1 MPSARK
7 ARKRGHETM
16 SKMITRTITT
26 TNFKVQV
33 INAGG
38 EVIDNAECVMYG
50 IVNLDKMRK
59 HAIELLNLD
68 KDTQFIVS
76 DIKHT
81 DHKYQLSIEHF
92 MELATLV
99 EETEGEEVK

>member
-1 MPSARK
+1 MASARK

-26 TNFKVQV
+26 TNFKVHL

-38 EVIDNAECVMYG
+38 EVIDNAECVMCG
-50 IVNLDKMRK
+50 VGNLAKMRN

-68 KDTQFIVS
+68 KNAQLIVY
-76 DIKHT
+76 DIKYE
-81 DHKYQLSIEHF
+81 DHKYQLSVEHF
-92 MELATLV
+92 MEVATLV
-99 EETEGEEVK
+99 EETESEETK

>member
-1 MPSARK
+1 MASARK

-16 SKMITRTITT
+16 SKMITKTITT

-33 INAGG
+33 INAAR

-50 IVNLDKMRK
+50 VVNLAKMRK

-68 KDTQFIVS
+68 KNTQLIVS
-76 DIKHT
+76 DIKYEN
-81 DHKYQLSIEHF
+81 HKYQLSVEHF
-92 MELATLV
+92 MEVAMLV
-99 EETEGEEVK
+99 EETESEEMK

>member
-1 MPSARK
+1 
-7 ARKRGHETM
+7 M

-50 IVNLDKMRK
+50 VVNLEKMRK
-59 HAIELLNLD
+59 HAINVLNLD
-68 KDTQFIVS
+68 KDAQFILS
-76 DIKHT
+76 DIKYE
-81 DHKYQLSIEHF
+81 DHKYQISVENF
-92 MELATLV
+92 VEVATLV
-99 EETEGEEVK
+99 EETDGEEAK

>member
-1 MPSARK
+1 
-7 ARKRGHETM
+7 M

-33 INAGG
+33 INVGG

-50 IVNLDKMRK
+50 VVNLAKMRK

-68 KDTQFIVS
+68 KNAQLIVS
-76 DIKHT
+76 DIKYEN
-81 DHKYQLSIEHF
+81 HKYQLSVEHF
-92 MELATLV
+92 MEVAMLV
-99 EETEGEEVK
+99 EETESGESK

>member
-1 MPSARK
+1 
-7 ARKRGHETM
+7 M
-16 SKMITRTITT
+16 SKKMITRTITT

-59 HAIELLNLD
+59 HAIEILNL
-68 KDTQFIVS
+68 
-76 DIKHT
+76 
-81 DHKYQLSIEHF
+81 DHKYQLSVEQF
-92 MELATLV
+92 MEVATLV
-99 EETEGEEVK
+99 EETESEESK

>member
-1 MPSARK
+1 
-7 ARKRGHETM
+7 M

-50 IVNLDKMRK
+50 IVNVAKMRK
-59 HAIELLNLD
+59 HAIEILNLD
-68 KDTQFIVS
+68 KNAQFIVS
-76 DIKHT
+76 DITHE
-81 DHKYQLSIEHF
+81 DHKYQMSVEQF
-92 MELATLV
+92 MEVATLV
-99 EETEGEEVK
+99 EERESEESK

>member
-1 MPSARK
+1 
-7 ARKRGHETM
+7 M

-38 EVIDNAECVMYG
+38 EMIDNTECVMYG
-50 IVNLDKMRK
+50 VVNLAKMRK

-68 KDTQFIVS
+68 KNAQLIVS
-76 DIKHT
+76 DIKYEN
-81 DHKYQLSIEHF
+81 HKYQLSVEHF
-92 MELATLV
+92 MEVATLV
-99 EETEGEEVK
+99 EETEREETK

>member
-1 MPSARK
+1 
-7 ARKRGHETM
+7 M

-50 IVNLDKMRK
+50 VVNLAKMQK
-59 HAIELLNLD
+59 HAIEVLNLD
-68 KDTQFIVS
+68 KDVKFIIS
-76 DIKHT
+76 DITHE
-81 DHKYQLSIEHF
+81 DHKYQLSVEQF
-92 MELATLV
+92 MEVATLV
-99 EETEGEEVK
+99 EETESEESK

>member
-1 MPSARK
+1 MASARK

-33 INAGG
+33 INAAG

-50 IVNLDKMRK
+50 AVNLAKMRK
-59 HAIELLNLD
+59 HVIELLNLD
-68 KDTQFIVS
+68 KNAQFIVS
-76 DIKHT
+76 DIKYE
-81 DHKYQLSIEHF
+81 DHKYQLSVEHF
-92 MELATLV
+92 MEVATLV
-99 EETEGEEVK
+99 EETESEESK

>member
-1 MPSARK
+1 MASARK

-50 IVNLDKMRK
+50 VVNLAKMRK
-59 HAIELLNLD
+59 HAIELLNVD
-68 KDTQFIVS
+68 KNAQLIVF
-76 DIKHT
+76 DIKYEN
-81 DHKYQLSIEHF
+81 HKYQLSVEHF
-92 MELATLV
+92 MEIATLV
-99 EETEGEEVK
+99 EETESEEMK